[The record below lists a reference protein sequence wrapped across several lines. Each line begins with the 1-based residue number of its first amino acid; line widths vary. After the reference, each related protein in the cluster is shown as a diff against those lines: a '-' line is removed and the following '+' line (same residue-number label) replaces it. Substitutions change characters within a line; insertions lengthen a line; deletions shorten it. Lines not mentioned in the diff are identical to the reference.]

1 MGYGTNRIVKQARHI
16 FIKKSLPAY
25 TKNKIAILEMPVYK
39 GLKEFNWECLH
50 FPFIDML
57 TSN

>member
-39 GLKEFNWECLH
+39 GLKEFN
-50 FPFIDML
+50 
-57 TSN
+57 